1 MVLLATKRQW
11 HNAGV
16 AMKGDIKDGPA
27 AARKGARS
35 KPAASVRKGAYA
47 TFQDAL
53 MSGRIAPGELV
64 SQRELVNLLGVSLGA
79 LRELLPRLE
88 SEGLLEVIPQRGIQV
103 TAVDMRMIR
112 DAYQMRMA
120 IEREAV
126 ISAVESLPRA
136 DVATQLALHEDILAR
151 ARAESTPELLAHA
164 QEVDAGMHECLINA
178 TRNTQLIR
186 TYEVIA
192 VRVRLINIDR
202 MRLTPE
208 TLPDALGDHVELLE
222 AIGRRDRSAAVAAI
236 ERHITAARSRA
247 VSF

>member
-1 MVLLATKRQW
+1 
-11 HNAGV
+11 
-16 AMKGDIKDGPA
+16 MKGDIQDRPQT
-27 AARKGARS
+27 ARKSARS
-35 KPAASVRKGAYA
+35 RPAASVRKGAYA

-53 MSGRIAPGELV
+53 MSGSISPGQLV
-64 SQRELVNLLGVSLGA
+64 SQRELVSLLGVSLGA

-112 DAYQMRMA
+112 EAYQMRMA

-126 ISAVESLPRA
+126 ISAVEGQGLHSA
-136 DVATQLALHEDILAR
+136 EVDAQLRLHQDILVR
-151 ARAESTPELLAHA
+151 AGAQTTPELLAQA
-164 QEVDAGMHECLINA
+164 QDIDAGMHEWLINA

-186 TYEVIA
+186 TYDVIA

-208 TLPDALGDHVELLE
+208 TLPDALGDHVKLLE
-222 AIGRRDRSAAVAAI
+222 AISRRDRPAAVAAI

>member
-1 MVLLATKRQW
+1 
-11 HNAGV
+11 
-16 AMKGDIKDGPA
+16 MKGDTKDRPRTA
-27 AARKGARS
+27 LKGARL
-35 KPAASVRKGAYA
+35 KGVASVRKSAYTA
-47 TFQDAL
+47 FQDAL
-53 MSGRIAPGELV
+53 MSGSISPGQLV
-64 SQRELVNLLGVSLGA
+64 SQRELVGLLGVSLGA

-126 ISAVESLPRA
+126 ISAVEN
-136 DVATQLALHEDILAR
+136 VAGAGINEQLALHRDILAR
-151 ARAESTPELLAHA
+151 ARAENTAETLHRA
-164 QEVDAGMHECLINA
+164 QEIDAGMHEFLINA
-178 TRNTQLIR
+178 TGNTQLIR

-192 VRVRLINIDR
+192 VRVRLIYIDR

-222 AIGRRDRSAAVAAI
+222 AIGQRDRPAAVAAI